1 MAFATIVGGRS
12 RNWLPAATI
21 GFIAGI
27 DNIAASL
34 AIASLLFA
42 GPLSAGLGVGVG
54 VVLVGGA
61 ILALVVA
68 LRSTLRNSVALVQES
83 SVAILAAAIVGA
95 TATLSGPP
103 EVRIATAIAVL
114 GLSSLATGG
123 LFWITGRL
131 RLGGLARFMPYPVV
145 AGFLAGSG
153 WLLVDGSVMM
163 MTGHQ
168 IGPALFET
176 TSRDTLLMLVLPA
189 TAFALALELGI
200 AYLRHPLTIAAV
212 MVAACAIFFVALAAS
227 GMTIE
232 GARALG
238 YFPQL
243 TGRGGVEFPDLEMLG
258 NVDWRAVLSSAPTIA
273 AVAAVSMVGLLL
285 NLSGL
290 ELAARRDI
298 DVNAELRSTGVANLL
313 SGAIGGPSGYVGLAM
328 TILAQRTGVHGRGAG
343 IATAIA
349 MIIGL
354 VAASSFIFQIPV
366 FLAAGFVLFMGLG
379 LLKEWVV
386 ATRRELPTGE
396 WAIVLFI
403 LACIAVIGFLE
414 GLAVGLLVSIA
425 VFVFNYA
432 RLPIVRVNAN
442 GIEYRS
448 SVDRSASAT
457 RFLSRHGEAI
467 EIIQLQGYLFF
478 GSADGMVKYV
488 QRRLGDPQRMP
499 LRYLVLDFRHVS
511 GLDSA
516 ATSGFI
522 KIRRISEDNAVK
534 VFLTHVPDDVRRTLE
549 IAGIKFGEDRTMT
562 LESDIDHALEH
573 AEEAILQ
580 EQTEDAQVG
589 LVGHFNALAGPHSRM
604 ADLLALMTPV
614 PVEVGDRIIA
624 AGEKAD
630 DLFFIAHGRVRV
642 QISLPNG
649 RKLRLRTMTDGS
661 FVGEIGLYMKQERT
675 ADVIVETASEIF
687 RLGADDLARLET
699 EDPEVALLAHRLL
712 ATNLCEKLSVANQA
726 IKRGER

>member
-1 MAFATIVGGRS
+1 MAFAIAVGDRG
-12 RNWLPAATI
+12 RNWLPSATI

-42 GPLSAGLGVGVG
+42 GPLAGGLGVGVG

-61 ILALVVA
+61 ILALVIA
-68 LRSTLRNSVALVQES
+68 LRSTLRNSVGLVQES
-83 SVAILAAAIVGA
+83 SVAILAAAIIGA
-95 TATLSGPP
+95 TATLTGPP
-103 EVRIATAIAVL
+103 EVQIATAIAVL
-114 GLSSLATGG
+114 GMSSIATGV
-123 LFWITGRL
+123 LFWVTGRL
-131 RLGGLARFMPYPVV
+131 KLGGLARFMPYPVV

-153 WLLVDGSVMM
+153 WLLVDGSMIM

-168 IGPALFET
+168 IGPTLFET
-176 TSRDTLLMLVLPA
+176 TSRDTLLTLVLPA
-189 TAFALALELGI
+189 VAFAMALELGI
-200 AYLRHPLTIAAV
+200 SCVRHPLTIAIV
-212 MVAACAIFFVALAAS
+212 MAAAAGVFFVALAAS

-232 GARALG
+232 DGRALG
-238 YFPQL
+238 YFPPL
-243 TGRGGVEFPDLEMLG
+243 TAHGGIEFPDLVMLG
-258 NVDWRAVLSSAPTIA
+258 NVDWMAVLTSMPTIL

-290 ELAARRDI
+290 ELAVRRDI

-313 SGAIGGPSGYVGLAM
+313 SGVVGGPSGYVGLGM
-328 TILAQRTGVHGRGAG
+328 TMLAQRTGVHGRGAG
-343 IATAIA
+343 ISTAIA
-349 MIIGL
+349 MIVGL
-354 VAASSFIFQIPV
+354 VAASSFVFQIPV
-366 FLAAGFVLFMGLG
+366 FLAAGFVLFMGFG
-379 LLKEWVV
+379 LLKEWLI
-386 ATRRELPTGE
+386 ATRRELPAGE

-403 LACIAVIGFLE
+403 LTCIAAIGFLE
-414 GLAVGLLVSIA
+414 GLGVGLLVSVA

-488 QRRLGDPQRMP
+488 QRRLADTNRLP

-516 ATSGFI
+516 GTSGFI
-522 KIRRISEDNAVK
+522 KIRRLSDDNAVK

-549 IAGIKFGEDRTMT
+549 IAGIKFGDDRTMT

-589 LVGHFNALAGPHSRM
+589 LVGHFNALAGPHRRM
-604 ADLLALMTPV
+604 GDLLAMMTPV
-614 PVEVGDRIIA
+614 HVEVGDHIIN

-642 QISLPNG
+642 QISLANG

-675 ADVIVETASEIF
+675 ADVIVETPSEIF
-687 RLGADDLARLET
+687 RLAAEDLTRLET

-712 ATNLCEKLSVANQA
+712 ATNLCEKLSVANQT
-726 IKRGER
+726 IRRSER

>member
-1 MAFATIVGGRS
+1 MAFATTAGDRG

-42 GPLSAGLGVGVG
+42 GQLSGGLGVGVG

-68 LRSTLRNSVALVQES
+68 LRSTLRNCVALVQES
-83 SVAILAAAIVGA
+83 SVAILAAAIIGA

-114 GLSSLATGG
+114 GMSSLATGG

-131 RLGGLARFMPYPVV
+131 KLGGLARFMPYPVV

-153 WLLVDGSVMM
+153 WLLVDGSMIM

-168 IGPALFET
+168 IGLSLFET
-176 TSRDTLLMLVLPA
+176 TSRDTLLMLILPA
-189 TAFALALELGI
+189 VAFALALELGI
-200 AYLRHPLTIAAV
+200 TYLRHPLTIAAI
-212 MVAACAIFFVALAAS
+212 MAAACLIFFAALAAS
-227 GMTIE
+227 GMTVE
-232 GARALG
+232 DARVLG

-243 TGRGGVEFPDLEMLG
+243 TGRGVEFPDLEMLG
-258 NVDWRAVLSSAPTIA
+258 NVDWLAVLSSAPTII

-290 ELAARRDI
+290 ELAVRRDI
-298 DVNAELRSTGVANLL
+298 DVNAELRSTGIANLL
-313 SGAIGGPSGYVGLAM
+313 SGVVGGPSGYVGLGM
-328 TILAQRTGVHGRGAG
+328 TMLAERTGVRGRGAG
-343 IATAIA
+343 IATAVA
-349 MIIGL
+349 MILGL

-386 ATRRELPTGE
+386 ATRRELPAGE

-403 LACIAVIGFLE
+403 LACIAAIGFLE

-488 QRRLGDPQRMP
+488 QRRLGDSQRMP
-499 LRYLVLDFRHVS
+499 LRYLVIDFRHVS

-522 KIRRISEDNAVK
+522 KIRRLSQDNSVK

-549 IAGIKFGEDRTMT
+549 IAGIRFGDDSTMT

-580 EQTEDAQVG
+580 EQTEDGQVG
-589 LVGHFNALAGPHSRM
+589 LVGHFNALAGPHPRM

-614 PVEVGDRIIA
+614 HAKVGDRIIT